1 MAVAESPRALVATDV
16 GGQARSA
23 DEPTVVWLRGEHD
36 LSTVHAL
43 SDALSRAIADDDRDL
58 VVDLSTVEF
67 MGAST
72 IGVLVR
78 ARQDLQARGRTLTL
92 RAPSRVAGHVLDL
105 CGVDVVESP

>member
-1 MAVAESPRALVATDV
+1 MAVAESSRALVVTDL
-16 GGQARSA
+16 GGRTRSA
-23 DEPTVVWLRGEHD
+23 DHPTVVWLRGEHD

-58 VVDLSTVEF
+58 VVDLGKVEF

-92 RAPSRVAGHVLDL
+92 RDPSRVAARVLDV
-105 CGVDVVESP
+105 CGVDVAEGP